1 MSLDTAVSNLVT
13 RLESIAAR
21 LEQVESKLAHGAP
34 AGTGSAPT
42 STGASAGVANAS
54 VNEYD
59 DLVNEHIKKY
69 VELSKHFGADTAVAK
84 QATIVE
90 HTLAEFR
97 GILLNAANS
106 KKPDTETLK
115 KLYSTTAKLME
126 DINAIPADKTV
137 HSGPHFNHTSAVAGG
152 ISALNWIFM
161 EPTPAPFVGEMR
173 ASGQFYSNKILK
185 DFRGKDQAQVDWVNA
200 WDGFLKGLQ
209 DFVKKHH
216 TTGVTWNPK
225 GGEAGS
231 FHGSG
236 GSTGASAPTAPAPKA
251 PPKLPPPSLIEA
263 PKAHNPP
270 PTAALFSELNK
281 GADITHGLKKVT
293 NDMKTK
299 NRPKDEQVSVV
310 KASDKDVTLEKDIK
324 ATGKQGTPKLALE
337 GSKWLIEW
345 QVNNKSIDINETE
358 PRHTVYI
365 SKCSGSVVK
374 IAGKINTIMI
384 DDCKKLGVVF
394 DNAISSVEVVN
405 SKGIEVQCTGRVP
418 NFAID
423 KSSQVTL
430 YISSQ
435 GLDAE
440 IITSKSDA
448 MNVIIPPLKAGED
461 LIELPVP
468 EQFKTT
474 IKNGKLVTEA
484 VQHV

>member
-1 MSLDTAVSNLVT
+1 
-13 RLESIAAR
+13 
-21 LEQVESKLAHGAP
+21 
-34 AGTGSAPT
+34 
-42 STGASAGVANAS
+42 
-54 VNEYD
+54 
-59 DLVNEHIKKY
+59 
-69 VELSKHFGADTAVAK
+69 
-84 QATIVE
+84 
-90 HTLAEFR
+90 
-97 GILLNAANS
+97 
-106 KKPDTETLK
+106 
-115 KLYSTTAKLME
+115 
-126 DINAIPADKTV
+126 
-137 HSGPHFNHTSAVAGG
+137 
-152 ISALNWIFM
+152 
-161 EPTPAPFVGEMR
+161 
-173 ASGQFYSNKILK
+173 
-185 DFRGKDQAQVDWVNA
+185 
-200 WDGFLKGLQ
+200 
-209 DFVKKHH
+209 
-216 TTGVTWNPK
+216 
-225 GGEAGS
+225 
-231 FHGSG
+231 
-236 GSTGASAPTAPAPKA
+236 
-251 PPKLPPPSLIEA
+251 
-263 PKAHNPP
+263 
-270 PTAALFSELNK
+270 
-281 GADITHGLKKVT
+281 
-293 NDMKTK
+293 MKTK